1 MKSLAPLCTILFV
14 FSLMIMV
21 YDLMCPTN
29 TLKVLSNCLFKME
42 SAAHSHLRYLTHI
55 LL

>member
-1 MKSLAPLCTILFV
+1 MCTALAPLCTILFV

-29 TLKVLSNCLFKME
+29 TLKVFLKWNQLHFINC
-42 SAAHSHLRYLTHI
+42 AQDIYDI
-55 LL
+55 